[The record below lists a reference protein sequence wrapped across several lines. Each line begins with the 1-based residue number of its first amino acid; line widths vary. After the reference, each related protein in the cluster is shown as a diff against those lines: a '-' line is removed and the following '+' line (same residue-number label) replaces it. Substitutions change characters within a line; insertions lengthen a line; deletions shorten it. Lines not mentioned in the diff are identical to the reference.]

1 MLKHSLKISMGEKLA
16 QACSRCSPLFASLKK
31 KKPSYGD
38 VEMID
43 EDVGLANFIIRVIF
57 QSIVVI
63 MSI

>member
-1 MLKHSLKISMGEKLA
+1 MLTVLTVFCIPEEEKN
-16 QACSRCSPLFASLKK
+16 
-31 KKPSYGD
+31 SYGD